1 MDDILTLGKQLGID
15 VTDIYLTIDNV
26 TYVYDEEKYGNWS
39 VSKHNNQHDLL
50 YIEQS
55 NKKWS
60 IYDIIYKEKT
70 KLINQTNSS
79 GFVRIKEY
87 KK

>member
-15 VTDIYLTIDNV
+15 LTDIYLTIDNV
-26 TYVYDEEKYGNWS
+26 TYLYDEEKYGIWS
-39 VSKHNNQHDLL
+39 ISKHNNQHDLL
-50 YIEQS
+50 YSEQS

-60 IYDIIYKEKT
+60 LYDITYKEKT

-79 GFVRIKEY
+79 GFVSIKEY

>member
-1 MDDILTLGKQLGID
+1 MDDILTLGQQLGID
-15 VTDIYLTIDNV
+15 VTDIYLITNDV
-26 TYVYDEEKYGNWS
+26 TYIYGEEKYGNWT
-39 VSKHNNQHDLL
+39 VSKHNKQHDLL
-50 YIEQS
+50 YSEQS

-60 IYDIIYKEKT
+60 LYDITYKEKT

>member
-15 VTDIYLTIDNV
+15 VTDIYLTTDNI
-26 TYVYDEEKYGNWS
+26 TYIYDEEKYGNWS